1 MKSPLRV
8 DARRLTEF
16 VARLFVAGGLPER
29 DAREVAG
36 VFVSQEMRGNRT
48 HGLRR
53 ISGNLQSVV
62 AAQMNPRPKRK
73 ILRNSGGTVVI
84 DGDHGIGMLGAMA
97 AMDQA
102 IRKAR
107 RHGIG
112 IGVVIN
118 SNHFLAAAP
127 YCVRAAEVGMI
138 GLAFS
143 NTYASMSYPGTHKR
157 VIGNGPHG
165 FAAPTAAGYPVVY
178 DAALSTSYGK
188 LVQWLKSGK
197 SIPLQFYGLD
207 SKGRQTQDPAK
218 VVNGGAPVPI
228 GEHKGAGLVLL
239 IEVLTGV
246 LGGGAFLSQIQ
257 SPDKR
262 KSKWNAESQCCIAID
277 IAHFMSLAAFKRRMA
292 ALIADL
298 KRSPLAPGAAA
309 ITVPGERAGRCLRE
323 SKQRGVIVETD
334 IAEELRTLGAQ
345 RGVAVPF

>member
-16 VARLFVAGGLPER
+16 VARLFVAGGLPAR

-84 DGDHGIGMLGAMA
+84 DADHGIGMLGAMA
-97 AMDQA
+97 AMDHA

-107 RHGIG
+107 SHGIG

-127 YCVRAAEVGMI
+127 YCVRAAEAGMI

-157 VIGNGPHG
+157 VIGNGPHE
-165 FAAPTAAGYPVVY
+165 
-178 DAALSTSYGK
+178 
-188 LVQWLKSGK
+188 
-197 SIPLQFYGLD
+197 I
-207 SKGRQTQDPAK
+207 GR
-218 VVNGGAPVPI
+218 
-228 GEHKGAGLVLL
+228 
-239 IEVLTGV
+239 
-246 LGGGAFLSQIQ
+246 
-257 SPDKR
+257 
-262 KSKWNAESQCCIAID
+262 
-277 IAHFMSLAAFKRRMA
+277 AH
-292 ALIADL
+292 
-298 KRSPLAPGAAA
+298 
-309 ITVPGERAGRCLRE
+309 V
-323 SKQRGVIVETD
+323 
-334 IAEELRTLGAQ
+334 
-345 RGVAVPF
+345 